1 MKDNGW
7 KGIITLVIVTVIAFG
22 VILGANYFGRGTD
35 KETEQSVAGEQKE
48 IDINSFGNVDPAI
61 QSAYRILDEQ
71 GNAGGYKVVTKT
83 KGYGG
88 DLLLELVFDKNGD
101 TITRMEV
108 LEHNETEG
116 LGALIKEPAFLEQ
129 FKNVPLPV
137 TLKNAAAEPELPA
150 EGAAFEDG
158 TYTVEADQPDY
169 NGYRNTMKLT
179 ITDGKMTEI
188 IWDALDTEGKS
199 KRVLSDNGEYVMT
212 ESGPTW
218 KEQAEALAAAV
229 IENQSTDF
237 LSPDDQGKTDAV
249 AGVSISITDF
259 VTLVKQCL
267 VQAAGTQTEDSR
279 TADAAGSADLTGS
292 ADAAGS
298 ADSGR
303 GTTVDGVSGA
313 TISSRAVIEGIDKG
327 YTFIKNYLG
336 TLS

>member
-1 MKDNGW
+1 
-7 KGIITLVIVTVIAFG
+7 
-22 VILGANYFGRGTD
+22 
-35 KETEQSVAGEQKE
+35 
-48 IDINSFGNVDPAI
+48 
-61 QSAYRILDEQ
+61 
-71 GNAGGYKVVTKT
+71 
-83 KGYGG
+83 
-88 DLLLELVFDKNGD
+88 
-101 TITRMEV
+101 
-108 LEHNETEG
+108 
-116 LGALIKEPAFLEQ
+116 
-129 FKNVPLPV
+129 
-137 TLKNAAAEPELPA
+137 
-150 EGAAFEDG
+150 
-158 TYTVEADQPDY
+158 
-169 NGYRNTMKLT
+169 
-179 ITDGKMTEI
+179 
-188 IWDALDTEGKS
+188 
-199 KRVLSDNGEYVMT
+199 MT

-267 VQAAGTQTEDSR
+267 VQAAGTQTEDAR